1 VNGVRILVVEDEKPQ
16 RDLVVGILT
25 RDGHQVQEASTVDAA
40 VATLADGPVDLVLCD
55 WRLPGRDG
63 GELLEEVAHRG
74 WDVSVVVMTAYG
86 SIAHAVEAVQRGAAD
101 YLAKPFERDA
111 LRLAVK
117 RVLRTRTLEAENRRL
132 RGEPDAEDGYGE
144 LIGRAPVMRALYRT
158 IDKVA
163 CTDATVL
170 VAGESG
176 TGKELVARTLHRFS
190 RRVDGPFVAVN
201 CAAIPESL
209 IESELFGHEKGAFT
223 GAHRR
228 RLGRFEEAERGTL
241 FLDEIASMPLPLQST
256 LLRVLQEKRFTRV
269 GGSGEIACDVR
280 IVAASN
286 RDLLE
291 MVGEGV
297 FREDLYYRLCVMRL
311 DLPALR
317 ERVEDIPRLA
327 AALLDRARRD
337 HGLTVQHIPA
347 AVLRRF
353 MEYPWPG
360 NVRELG
366 NVVER
371 LALLAEGDAVQAEDL
386 PPEMQRSAVGPGAPV
401 RLPPEGLDWDR
412 MEEELLRQA
421 LDRTDGNRAAAA
433 RLLGLSYKAFLYR
446 VEKFGL

>member
-1 VNGVRILVVEDEKPQ
+1 MTAARILVVEDEKPQ
-16 RDLVVGILT
+16 RDLVAGILT
-25 RDGHQVQEASTVDAA
+25 RDGHQVREAGTVDDA
-40 VATLADGPVDLVLCD
+40 VAVLEEAEIDLVLCD

-63 GELLEEVAHRG
+63 GELLTEVADHG

-86 SIAHAVEAVQRGAAD
+86 SIAHAVEAVQRGAVD

-111 LRLAVK
+111 LRLAVT
-117 RVLRTRTLEAENRRL
+117 RVLRTRSLEAENRRL

-144 LIGRAPVMRALYRT
+144 LIGRAPAMRALYRT

-163 CTDATVL
+163 GTDATVL

-190 RRVDGPFVAVN
+190 RRADGPFVAVN

-228 RLGRFEEAERGTL
+228 RLGRFEEAEGGTL
-241 FLDEIASMPLPLQST
+241 FLDEIASMPLQLQST

-269 GGSGEIACDVR
+269 GGSGEVACDVR

-317 ERVEDIPRLA
+317 ERREDIPRLA
-327 AALLDRARRD
+327 AALLDRARRPYQRTNSAPGRVSPMRRPSVAFD
-337 HGLTVQHIPA
+337 AHRASAPA
-347 AVLRRF
+347 RRPAV
-353 MEYPWPG
+353 
-360 NVRELG
+360 
-366 NVVER
+366 
-371 LALLAEGDAVQAEDL
+371 A
-386 PPEMQRSAVGPGAPV
+386 
-401 RLPPEGLDWDR
+401 
-412 MEEELLRQA
+412 
-421 LDRTDGNRAAAA
+421 
-433 RLLGLSYKAFLYR
+433 
-446 VEKFGL
+446 

>member
-1 VNGVRILVVEDEKPQ
+1 MTAARILVVEDEKPQ
-16 RDLVVGILT
+16 RDLVAGILT
-25 RDGHQVQEASTVDAA
+25 RDGHQVREAGTVDDA
-40 VATLADGPVDLVLCD
+40 VAVLEEAEIDLVLCD

-63 GELLEEVAHRG
+63 GELLTEVADHG

-86 SIAHAVEAVQRGAAD
+86 SIAHAVEAVQRGAVD

-111 LRLAVK
+111 LRLAVT
-117 RVLRTRTLEAENRRL
+117 RVLRTRSLEAENRRL

-144 LIGRAPVMRALYRT
+144 LIGRAPAMRALYRT

-163 CTDATVL
+163 GTDATVL

-190 RRVDGPFVAVN
+190 RRADGPFVAVN

-228 RLGRFEEAERGTL
+228 RLGRFEEAEGGTL
-241 FLDEIASMPLPLQST
+241 FLDEIASMPLQLQST

-269 GGSGEIACDVR
+269 GGSGEVACDVR

-317 ERVEDIPRLA
+317 ERREDIPRLA

-371 LALLAEGDAVQAEDL
+371 LALLAEGDAMQAEDL
-386 PPEMQRSAVGPGAPV
+386 PPEMHRSAATPGSAV

-412 MEEELLRQA
+412 MEEDLLRQA

-433 RLLGLSYKAFLYR
+433 RLLGLTYKAFLYR